1 MRRVQPENLIALVEF
16 FYRGQASVYQGN
28 LDSFLALAKDLEL
41 KGLKGNQTE
50 EDVEVNH
57 PQTVSRDLSRV
68 NQSGSDKYHQI
79 LSDLSC
85 ETDNV
90 EPGTK
95 VVDSP
100 KHQAPTNTDIE
111 SLGRDV
117 KAMMTFKEK
126 EFLCKMCGKKGSSS
140 QMRSHIERNRMT
152 GISVPCELCGTTYN
166 SRHGLS
172 SHKSQYHRQIS

>member
-1 MRRVQPENLIALVEF
+1 MTLACEDGQHKVVLIAPSPFFLKILRRNKHPHPLIYMRGVQPENLIALVEF

-95 VVDSP
+95 VVDTP
-100 KHQAPTNTDIE
+100 KHQATTYTDIE
-111 SLGRDV
+111 SLD
-117 KAMMTFKEK
+117 
-126 EFLCKMCGKKGSSS
+126 
-140 QMRSHIERNRMT
+140 N
-152 GISVPCELCGTTYN
+152 EL
-166 SRHGLS
+166 
-172 SHKSQYHRQIS
+172 